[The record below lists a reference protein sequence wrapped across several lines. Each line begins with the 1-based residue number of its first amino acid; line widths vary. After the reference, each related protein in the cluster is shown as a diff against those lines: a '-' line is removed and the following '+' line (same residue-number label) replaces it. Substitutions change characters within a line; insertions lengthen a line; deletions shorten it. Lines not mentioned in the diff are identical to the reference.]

1 MQLVGVPGPTE
12 HFHETA
18 DSFAIMAGLA
28 AVTERVMLYG
38 SIATLTTPPALAA
51 KQAVT
56 ISDISDISG
65 GRFGLDI
72 VSGLEKGMYSQMGIW
87 PGDEHFTARYEHAT
101 EFATIVRELWETGH
115 SDFKG
120 RTSRWTTATS
130 AHCRSSPSR
139 SSVPGSPTAA
149 C

>member
-1 MQLVGVPGPTE
+1 M
-12 HFHETA
+12 
-18 DSFAIMAGLA
+18 
-28 AVTERVMLYG
+28 
-38 SIATLTTPPALAA
+38 
-51 KQAVT
+51 T

-87 PGDEHFTARYEHAT
+87 PGDEHFTTRYEHAT

-149 C
+149 CYTVVLRDTVAEAEDAVEQDYRTDVERFGREVVPLLRG